1 MAKGAAKSGDKS
13 EKDDDTGGK
22 KRGGGMLKLAL
33 AGVLLLGLGAGGAYG
48 AFAMGLIGAGE
59 GHEEPDQPKLVL
71 KGEEDPY
78 AMPGAEKEKDAAAPV
93 YGEGGSKYRTAYYSF
108 EESFTSNLADSP
120 GLVQVELAVS
130 TRRDGRVLQ
139 WVKNHELAIRSA
151 ILAQLAA
158 TPEAEVYDVAGK
170 ERLAK
175 RLTQAI
181 NAVLEEN
188 EGFGGID
195 AVHFRGFLVQ

>member
-1 MAKGAAKSGDKS
+1 MSKGKDKSDKDGEDGGKSGK
-13 EKDDDTGGK
+13 
-22 KRGGGMLKLAL
+22 GGMMKLVLGA
-33 AGVLLLGLGAGGAYG
+33 VLLLGLGAGGAYG
-48 AFAMGLIGAGE
+48 AFAAGLFGE
-59 GHEEPDQPKLVL
+59 TGGHDEPDQPELVL

-78 AMPGAEKEKDAAAPV
+78 AVPGADKEKDAAAPV
-93 YGEGGSKYRTAYYSF
+93 YGEGGSKYRTVYYSF

-120 GLVQVELAVS
+120 GLIQVELAVS

-158 TPEAEVYDVAGK
+158 TTEAEVYDVEGK
-170 ERLAK
+170 KRLGERLTKAV
-175 RLTQAI
+175 
-181 NAVLEEN
+181 NGVLEEN

>member
-1 MAKGAAKSGDKS
+1 MAKGKDKAESAEGGAGGKSGK
-13 EKDDDTGGK
+13 GGV
-22 KRGGGMLKLAL
+22 LKLAL
-33 AGVLLLGLGAGGAYG
+33 GAVLLLGVGAGGAYG
-48 AFAMGLIGAGE
+48 AFAMGLIGGGGGE
-59 GHEEPDQPKLVL
+59 SAKELNQPKLVR

-78 AMPGAEKEKDAAAPV
+78 APPGDDKAKDAAPPV
-93 YGEGGSKYRTAYYSF
+93 YGEGGSEFRTVYYSF

-158 TPEAEVYDVAGK
+158 TTEAEVYDVAGK
-170 ERLAK
+170 KKLSERLTKAV
-175 RLTQAI
+175 

-188 EGFGGID
+188 EGFGGVD

>member
-1 MAKGAAKSGDKS
+1 MSKSAGKHGDKS
-13 EKDDDTGGK
+13 GKDEDTGGK
-22 KRGGGMLKLAL
+22 KRGGGALKLAL

-48 AFAMGLIGAGE
+48 AFAMGLIGGDA

-78 AMPGAEKEKDAAAPV
+78 AAAGGDKEKDAAAPV

-108 EESFTSNLADSP
+108 AESFTSNLADSP

-139 WVKNHELAIRSA
+139 WVKTHELAIRSA

-175 RLTQAI
+175 RLTDAI
-181 NAVLEEN
+181 NRVLEEN

>member
-1 MAKGAAKSGDKS
+1 MAKAKDKADKDSEDGGKSG
-13 EKDDDTGGK
+13 GK
-22 KRGGGMLKLAL
+22 GGMIKLILGA
-33 AGVLLLGLGAGGAYG
+33 VLLLGLGAGGAYG
-48 AFAMGLIGAGE
+48 AYAAGLFGSDKAAA
-59 GHEEPDQPKLVL
+59 EPDTPKLVL
-71 KGEEDPY
+71 KGAADPY
-78 AMPGAEKEKDAAAPV
+78 PLPGAEKEKDAAAPV

-120 GLVQVELAVS
+120 GLIQVELAVS

-139 WVKNHELAIRSA
+139 WVHNHELAIRSA

-158 TPEAEVYDVAGK
+158 TSEAEVYDVTGK
-170 ERLAK
+170 QKLAT
-175 RLTQAI
+175 RLTKSI
-181 NAVLEEN
+181 NSVLEEN

>member
-1 MAKGAAKSGDKS
+1 MAKGKEKPENGEGGGKSGK
-13 EKDDDTGGK
+13 
-22 KRGGGMLKLAL
+22 GGMIKIILGA
-33 AGVLLLGLGAGGAYG
+33 VLLLGAGAGGAYG
-48 AFAMGLIGAGE
+48 AFAMGLIGGGE
-59 GHEEPDQPKLVL
+59 GAHEPDEPKLVL

-78 AMPGAEKEKDAAAPV
+78 TLPGAEKEKDAAAPV
-93 YGEGGSKYRTAYYSF
+93 YGEGGSKYRTVYYSF

-120 GLVQVELAVS
+120 GLVQLELAVS

-158 TPEAEVYDVAGK
+158 TTEAEVYDVAGK

-175 RLTQAI
+175 RLTKAV
-181 NAVLEEN
+181 NDVLEEN

-195 AVHFRGFLVQ
+195 SVHFKGFLVQ

>member
-1 MAKGAAKSGDKS
+1 MAKGKEKSD
-13 EKDDDTGGK
+13 KDDDAGGK
-22 KRGGGMLKLAL
+22 KRGGGALKLAL

-78 AMPGAEKEKDAAAPV
+78 AAPGADKEKDAAAPV

>member
-1 MAKGAAKSGDKS
+1 MAKGKDKAEGAEGGSGGKSGK
-13 EKDDDTGGK
+13 GGV
-22 KRGGGMLKLAL
+22 LKLAL
-33 AGVLLLGLGAGGAYG
+33 GAVLLLGVGAGGAYG
-48 AFAMGLIGAGE
+48 AFAMGLIGGGGE
-59 GHEEPDQPKLVL
+59 SAKEVNQPKLVR

-78 AMPGAEKEKDAAAPV
+78 ALPGAEKSKDAAPPV
-93 YGEGGSKYRTAYYSF
+93 YGEGGSEFRTAYYSF

-158 TPEAEVYDVAGK
+158 TTEAEVYDVAGK
-170 ERLAK
+170 AKLAERLTKAV
-175 RLTQAI
+175 

-188 EGFGGID
+188 EGFGGVE

>member
-1 MAKGAAKSGDKS
+1 MAKPKENAEWDGVDRRNPNTASGK
-13 EKDDDTGGK
+13 
-22 KRGGGMLKLAL
+22 GGMMKIILGA
-33 AGVLLLGLGAGGAYG
+33 VLLLVLGAGGAYG
-48 AFAMGLIGAGE
+48 AFAMGLFGG
-59 GHEEPDQPKLVL
+59 GDGQDKPDLPELVL
-71 KGEEDPY
+71 KGEEEPY
-78 AMPGAEKEKDAAAPV
+78 PVPGAAKGEESASPI
-93 YGEGGSKYRTAYYSF
+93 YGQGGSKYRTIYYSF

-139 WVKNHELAIRSA
+139 WVQNHEIAIRSA

-175 RLTQAI
+175 RLTKAI
-181 NAVLEEN
+181 NAVLEET
-188 EGFGGID
+188 EGFGGVD

>member
-1 MAKGAAKSGDKS
+1 MSKGKEKADKDAEGGAKGGK
-13 EKDDDTGGK
+13 GGVI
-22 KRGGGMLKLAL
+22 KLAL
-33 AGVLLLGLGAGGAYG
+33 GAVALLSIGAGGAYG
-48 AFAMGLIGAGE
+48 AFAMGLIGTGDGE
-59 GHEEPDQPKLVL
+59 DEPDVPQLVL
-71 KGEEDPY
+71 KGEADPY
-78 AMPGAEKEKDAAAPV
+78 PPPGSDKEKDAAAPV
-93 YGEGGSKYRTAYYSF
+93 YGEGGSKYRTAYYRF
-108 EESFTSNLADSP
+108 EESFTSNLLDSP

-170 ERLAK
+170 AKLGK

-181 NAVLEEN
+181 NDVLEEN
-188 EGFGGID
+188 EGYGGID

>member
-1 MAKGAAKSGDKS
+1 MAKGKDKAESGGDGGGKSGK
-13 EKDDDTGGK
+13 GGVIK
-22 KRGGGMLKLAL
+22 IAL
-33 AGVLLLGLGAGGAYG
+33 GAVLLLGLGAGGAFG
-48 AFAMGLIGAGE
+48 AFAMGLIGGE
-59 GHEEPDQPKLVL
+59 GAHEPDKPKLVL
-71 KGEEDPY
+71 KTEADPY
-78 AMPGAEKEKDAAAPV
+78 PLPGAEKEKDAAAPV

-108 EESFTSNLADSP
+108 ADSFTSNLADSP

-158 TPEAEVYDVAGK
+158 TTEAEVYDVAGK
-170 ERLAK
+170 KKLSA
-175 RLTQAI
+175 RLTKAVNQ
-181 NAVLEEN
+181 VLEEN

-195 AVHFRGFLVQ
+195 DVHFRGFLVQ

>member
-1 MAKGAAKSGDKS
+1 MSKGKEQSDWDGVDRRKSKKGSGK
-13 EKDDDTGGK
+13 GGVMK
-22 KRGGGMLKLAL
+22 IAIGA
-33 AGVLLLGLGAGGAYG
+33 VLLLGLGAGGAYG
-48 AFAMGLIGAGE
+48 AVAMGLIGGDGE
-59 GHEEPDQPKLVL
+59 REPDQPKLVL
-71 KGEEDPY
+71 KTEVDPY
-78 AMPGAEKEKDAAAPV
+78 APPGDGKEKDAPAPV

-108 EESFTSNLADSP
+108 TESFTSNLVDSP
-120 GLVQVELAVS
+120 ALVQVELAVS

-158 TPEAEVYDVAGK
+158 TSEAELYDVAGK
-170 ERLAK
+170 EKLAK
-175 RLTQAI
+175 RLTNTVNQ
-181 NAVLEEN
+181 VLEEN

>member
-1 MAKGAAKSGDKS
+1 MAKGKEKSENGEGGGKSGK
-13 EKDDDTGGK
+13 
-22 KRGGGMLKLAL
+22 GGMIKIILGA
-33 AGVLLLGLGAGGAYG
+33 VLLLGAGAGGAYG
-48 AFAMGLIGAGE
+48 AFAMGLIGGGE
-59 GHEEPDQPKLVL
+59 GAHEPDEPKLVL
-71 KGEEDPY
+71 KTEEDPY
-78 AMPGAEKEKDAAAPV
+78 TLPGAEKEKDAAAPV
-93 YGEGGSKYRTAYYSF
+93 YGEGGSKYRTVYYSF

-158 TPEAEVYDVAGK
+158 TTEAEVYDVAGK

-175 RLTQAI
+175 RLTKAV
-181 NAVLEEN
+181 NEVLEEN

-195 AVHFRGFLVQ
+195 AVHFKGFLVQ

>member
-1 MAKGAAKSGDKS
+1 MAKHKDKADG
-13 EKDDDTGGK
+13 EAGGGK
-22 KRGGGMLKLAL
+22 GKGGMVKIAL
-33 AGVLLLGLGAGGAYG
+33 GAVLLLGLGAGGAYG
-48 AFAMGLIGAGE
+48 AFAMGLIGGGDSA
-59 GHEEPDQPKLVL
+59 HEPDQPKLVL
-71 KGEEDPY
+71 KTETDPY
-78 AMPGAEKEKDAAAPV
+78 APPGADKEKDAAAPV

-158 TPEAEVYDVAGK
+158 TTEAEVYDVEGK
-170 ERLAK
+170 KQLAA
-175 RLTQAI
+175 RLTKAVNQ
-181 NAVLEEN
+181 VLEEN

-195 AVHFRGFLVQ
+195 DVHFRGFLVQ